1 TPDPLETIWP
11 STSRN
16 MCGTGVPI
24 GVSEALCG
32 LYSRFDNASPP
43 GACTTNVTAFTDL
56 AATFAQDS
64 DITTGVTDVYS
75 VYTGN
80 GRRVVT
86 FAVVNVLATN
96 VITPMTVLGFR
107 QFLLEPNSDGSF
119 LNPSDNFGRFI
130 VQYIGNP
137 APVRQGWFDDRF
149 QLSCPIGGFSG
160 PGKVV
165 LHQ

>member
-1 TPDPLETIWP
+1 MP
-11 STSRN
+11 
-16 MCGTGVPI
+16 
-24 GVSEALCG
+24 EALCG
-32 LYSRFDNASPP
+32 LYSRFDNANPP
-43 GACTTNVTAFTDL
+43 GVCSTNVTGFTELAISNAADTDIVTGPADL
-56 AATFAQDS
+56 
-64 DITTGVTDVYS
+64 YS

-86 FAVVNVLATN
+86 LPIVSALAQDVVST
-96 VITPMTVLGFR
+96 MTILGFR
-107 QFLLEPNSDGSF
+107 QFFLEPNQDGTF

-149 QLSCPIGGFSG
+149 GLACPVGSYSG